1 VAVKTFRT
9 SSLVAP
15 VVDPGTYWS
24 YFGYDNLWCEEAAE
38 IRENGGFVCDD
49 YSYETFGKMMCMEA
63 TKAFAHERVLRDVG
77 VVSIR
82 AFKFG
87 SPREY
92 NFSDDWLELEFEV
105 EDDFLDRAE
114 KLIFLPKY
122 RDLCTDRMGKT
133 WCSRDGFT
141 SDMPEPCRRPNGV
154 HRYEAGRRY
163 ECPHFDGLRE
173 VFAAL
178 RDETCDDELHYFGG
192 IVELL
197 WVIRSAAGESWT
209 DVTDRLLE
217 NIRGNHSLSEFCT
230 TLEPDEV
237 AELYPAATT
246 MLEAAEAAKKAVETQ
261 LGPYLERVVAED
273 VKARARR
280 QADEQLVWLGNFIGD
295 VREAVEKHPEADKV
309 NAALKELRQTW
320 REHWDS
326 DPDGE
331 RRVQDAPGQM
341 LLEGFP

>member
-1 VAVKTFRT
+1 MKTFRT

-15 VVDPGTYWS
+15 VINPGTYWG
-24 YFGYDNLWCEEAAE
+24 YFGYDSLWCEEAAE

-49 YSYETFGKMMCMEA
+49 YSHETFGKMMCMEA
-63 TKAFAHERVLRDVG
+63 TKAFAHERVLQDVG

-82 AFKFG
+82 AFKFD

-92 NFSDDWLELEFEV
+92 NFGDDWLELEFEV
-105 EDDFLDRAE
+105 EDDFLDKAE

-122 RDLCTDRMGKT
+122 RDLCTDRMQKT
-133 WCSRDGFT
+133 WCSRDGFI
-141 SDMPEPCRRPNGV
+141 SDMPEPCRRSNDI
-154 HRYEAGRRY
+154 RRFEAGRYY

-217 NIRGNHSLSEFCT
+217 NIRGNHSISEFCT
-230 TLEPDEV
+230 VLEEDDVE
-237 AELYPAATT
+237 ETYPQA
-246 MLEAAEAAKKAVETQ
+246 MNMISGAEAGKAD
-261 LGPYLERVVAED
+261 LERQLDKYMKFNVPEES
-273 VKARARR
+273 KARVKK
-280 QADEQLVWLGNFIGD
+280 QAEERIRWMEDFIGD
-295 VREAVEKHPEADKV
+295 VREAVEQHPNEDRV
-309 NAALKELRQTW
+309 NADIDELREKW
-320 REHWDS
+320 LAYWGE
-326 DPDGE
+326 DGNV
-331 RRVQDAPGQM
+331 RKKDIPGQM
-341 LLEGFP
+341 TIEGLE